1 MQKLLFISALVMS
14 TQVQAMTLEQSVA
27 EAINHH
33 PRLQQKYASFEA
45 AVRYKKAA
53 VGDYLPQVKLYGG
66 VGYEEARY
74 NSGQRVDTDL
84 NRTELGVKVSQLL
97 FDGFRT
103 TSEIDR
109 LEFEQEAE
117 RFGLISEAENLSLD
131 VATVYLNLMLSN
143 RVVGLA
149 ERNIAEHEDIL
160 KDIILRQAKGLS
172 SESDVA
178 QVKARVATSQSGY
191 LAARNEQM
199 DLQARYYDLVG
210 QLPTELH
217 DAKPDF
223 NYVPTSLKLAL
234 EQAVKNHPE
243 IDAAINDTQA
253 ASSQYEREKS
263 DYWPKLSIELQANKN
278 DNIGGI
284 EGPDEDA
291 RAMLMLSYDLYNGG
305 STNDRAEAAAWQVQ
319 QAKSI
324 RQQTEKQVIEGTRL
338 AWNAYEFVGQ
348 QRKFYQVNVDQA
360 VQAEQGYQR
369 QFELGRRSLLDVL
382 DAKVEVYLAR
392 KNYLSAYYNY
402 HIASYRLI
410 NATGQL
416 IESFRV
422 DTPTQWQEEK

>member
-66 VGYEEARY
+66 VGYEEVRY

-131 VATVYLNLMLSN
+131 IATVYLNLMLSN

-149 ERNIAEHEDIL
+149 ERNITEHEDIL

-422 DTPTQWQEEK
+422 DTPTKWQEEK

>member
-66 VGYEEARY
+66 VGYEEVRY

-149 ERNIAEHEDIL
+149 ERNIVEHEDIL

>member
-1 MQKLLFISALVMS
+1 MQKLLLISALVIS
-14 TQVQAMTLEQSVA
+14 TQAQALTLEQSVA

-66 VGYEEARY
+66 IGYEEVRY
-74 NSGQRVDTDL
+74 NSGRRVDTDL
-84 NRTELGVKVSQLL
+84 DRTELGIKVSQLL

-117 RFGLISEAENLSLD
+117 RFGLISEAENLSLE
-131 VATVYLNLMLSN
+131 VATVYLNLVQAD
-143 RVVGLA
+143 RVVRLA

-178 QVKARVATSQSGY
+178 QVKARVATSQSGF
-191 LAARNEQM
+191 LAARNQQM
-199 DLQARYYDLVG
+199 DLQAKYYDLVG
-210 QLPTELH
+210 QLPNDLH

-223 NYVPTSLKLAL
+223 SYVPTSLALAL

-253 ASSQYEREKS
+253 ANSQYAREKS
-263 DYWPKLSIELQANKN
+263 DYWPKLSIELQANMN

-291 RAMLMLSYDLYNGG
+291 RAMLMLSYDIYNGG

-338 AWNAYEFVGQ
+338 AWNSFDFVGQ

-360 VQAEQGYQR
+360 VKAEQGYQR

>member
-1 MQKLLFISALVMS
+1 MQKLLFISALVIS
-14 TQVQAMTLEQSVA
+14 TQAQALTLEQSVA

-66 VGYEEARY
+66 VGYEEVRY

-117 RFGLISEAENLSLD
+117 RFGLISEAENLSLE
-131 VATVYLNLMLSN
+131 VATVYLNLVEAN
-143 RVVGLA
+143 RIVGLA
-149 ERNIAEHEDIL
+149 ERNIEEHKDIL
-160 KDIILRQAKGLS
+160 KDIILRQNKGLS

-191 LAARNEQM
+191 LAARNQQM
-199 DLQARYYDLVG
+199 DLQAKYYDLVG
-210 QLPTELH
+210 QLPVDLYN
-217 DAKPDF
+217 AKPDF
-223 NYVPTSLKLAL
+223 NYVPTTLKLAL

-338 AWNAYEFVGQ
+338 AWNSYEFVGQ

-402 HIASYRLI
+402 HIAAYRLI

-422 DTPTQWQEEK
+422 DTPNQWQEEK

>member
-66 VGYEEARY
+66 VGYEEVRY

>member
-1 MQKLLFISALVMS
+1 MQKLLFISALVIS
-14 TQVQAMTLEQSVA
+14 TQAQSLTLEQSVA

-66 VGYEEARY
+66 VGYEEVRY

-117 RFGLISEAENLSLD
+117 RFGLISEAENLSLE
-131 VATVYLNLMLSN
+131 VATVYLNLMESN
-143 RVVGLA
+143 RIVGLA
-149 ERNIAEHEDIL
+149 ERHIQEHKDIL
-160 KDIILRQAKGLS
+160 KDIILRQNKGLS

-191 LAARNEQM
+191 LAARNQQM
-199 DLQARYYDLVG
+199 DLQAQYYDLVG
-210 QLPTELH
+210 QLPVDLH

-223 NYVPTSLKLAL
+223 TYVPTSLKLAL

-253 ASSQYEREKS
+253 ATSQYEREKS

-402 HIASYRLI
+402 HVASYRLI

>member
-66 VGYEEARY
+66 VGYEEVRY

-131 VATVYLNLMLSN
+131 VATVYLNLILSN

-210 QLPTELH
+210 QLPADLH

-324 RQQTEKQVIEGTRL
+324 RLQTEKQVIEGTRL
-338 AWNAYEFVGQ
+338 AWNSYDFVGQ

-382 DAKVEVYLAR
+382 DAKIEVYLAR

>member
-66 VGYEEARY
+66 VGYEEVRY

-149 ERNIAEHEDIL
+149 ERNIVEHEDIL

-223 NYVPTSLKLAL
+223 NYVPTTLKLAL

-422 DTPTQWQEEK
+422 DTPTQWQKEK

>member
-66 VGYEEARY
+66 VGYEEVRY

-149 ERNIAEHEDIL
+149 ERNIVEHEDIL

-223 NYVPTSLKLAL
+223 NYVPTSLKQAL

>member
-66 VGYEEARY
+66 VGYEEVRY

-131 VATVYLNLMLSN
+131 VANVYLNLMLSN

-223 NYVPTSLKLAL
+223 TYVPTSLKLAL

-243 IDAAINDTQA
+243 IDAAISDTQA

>member
-1 MQKLLFISALVMS
+1 MQKLLFISALVIS
-14 TQVQAMTLEQSVA
+14 TQAQALTLEQSVA

-66 VGYEEARY
+66 VGYEEVRY

-117 RFGLISEAENLSLD
+117 RFGLISEAENLSLE
-131 VATVYLNLMLSN
+131 VATVYLNLVEAN
-143 RVVGLA
+143 RIVGLA
-149 ERNIAEHEDIL
+149 ERNIEEHKDIL
-160 KDIILRQAKGLS
+160 KDIILRQNKGLS

-191 LAARNEQM
+191 LAARNQQM
-199 DLQARYYDLVG
+199 DLQAKYYDLVG
-210 QLPTELH
+210 QLPVDLYN
-217 DAKPDF
+217 AKPDF

-338 AWNAYEFVGQ
+338 AWNSYEFVGQ

-369 QFELGRRSLLDVL
+369 QFGLGRRSLLDVL

-402 HIASYRLI
+402 HIAAYRLI

-422 DTPTQWQEEK
+422 DTPNQWQEEK

>member
-1 MQKLLFISALVMS
+1 MQKLLFISALVIS
-14 TQVQAMTLEQSVA
+14 TQAQALTLEQSVA

-66 VGYEEARY
+66 VGYEEVRY

-117 RFGLISEAENLSLD
+117 RFGLISEAENLSLE
-131 VATVYLNLMLSN
+131 VATVYLNLVEAN
-143 RVVGLA
+143 RIVGLA
-149 ERNIAEHEDIL
+149 ERNIEEHKDIL
-160 KDIILRQAKGLS
+160 KDIILRQNKGLS

-191 LAARNEQM
+191 LAARNQQM
-199 DLQARYYDLVG
+199 DLQAKYYDLVG
-210 QLPTELH
+210 QLPVDLYN
-217 DAKPDF
+217 AKPDF

-338 AWNAYEFVGQ
+338 AWNSYEFVGQ

-402 HIASYRLI
+402 HIAAYRLI

-422 DTPTQWQEEK
+422 DTPNQWQEEK

>member
-1 MQKLLFISALVMS
+1 MQKLLFISALVIS
-14 TQVQAMTLEQSVA
+14 TQAQALTLEQSVA

-66 VGYEEARY
+66 VGYEEVRY

-117 RFGLISEAENLSLD
+117 RFGLISEAENLSLE
-131 VATVYLNLMLSN
+131 VATVYLNLVESN
-143 RVVGLA
+143 RVVSLA
-149 ERNIAEHEDIL
+149 ERNIEEHEDIL
-160 KDIILRQAKGLS
+160 KDIILRQSKGLS

-191 LAARNEQM
+191 LAARNQQM
-199 DLQARYYDLVG
+199 DLQAKYYDLVG
-210 QLPTELH
+210 QLPVELH

-223 NYVPTSLKLAL
+223 TYVPTSLKLAL

-291 RAMLMLSYDLYNGG
+291 RAMVMLSYDIYNGG

-338 AWNAYEFVGQ
+338 AWNSYEFVGQ

-360 VQAEQGYQR
+360 VKAEQGYQR

>member
-66 VGYEEARY
+66 VGYEEVRY

-223 NYVPTSLKLAL
+223 NYVPTSLKQAL